1 MDDNIEKYSEAILQ
15 VVYNDDNNYTWIR
28 GTAFVVLFKE
38 KLFIVTSSHCIQ
50 EENIKDL
57 FFSKMA
63 TTRQCFSLPITCQI
77 KSYDKSGTEI
87 DSDLRI
93 FKIDDEEYYKHIID
107 NSEIQPLEEYSKEII
122 RTPFFNK
129 LRRQYKNKPNKLMKK
144 LTSSKLYLTLT
155 SKQNRKI
162 KQILENSD
170 TSIAEIKS
178 LNLANTFEYNKGTEC
193 SFAGY
198 SIEKGYI
205 ETDDRGALIHGHQ
218 HLMILD
224 GELTGDFN
232 ENSQT
237 YTLKYETDNH
247 LNGISGGP
255 VWADRKVIG
264 ASSYIEENNKIL
276 HFIPVSDIKSSI
288 DFWFEK
294 QNRIYSTS

>member
-15 VVYNDDNNYTWIR
+15 VIYNDDNNYTWIR
-28 GTAFVVLFKE
+28 GTAFVVLFRE
-38 KLFIVTSSHCIQ
+38 KLFIVTASHCIQ

-63 TTRQCFSLPITCQI
+63 TTRPCFSLPIMCQI

-129 LRRQYKNKPNKLMKK
+129 LRRQCKNKPNKLMKK

-205 ETDDRGALIHGHQ
+205 ETDDCGALIHGHQ
-218 HLMILD
+218 HLMILH

-232 ENSQT
+232 ENSNT
-237 YTLKYETDNH
+237 YTLKYETDND

-264 ASSYIEENNKIL
+264 VCSYIEKNNKIL

-294 QNRIYSTS
+294 QNRLYSV